1 MMLAIL
7 SKFIKLNDI
16 NVVGVIKKGDY
27 EIYNLLRIKK
37 KANKIVI
44 VSKHSFE
51 NLQELA
57 TITDKKTPVLLVIEG
72 KGILNKEI
80 DFDNE
85 IDLNWQKNI
94 DFDSIYYTD
103 IKGLKSNFI
112 SFCRKNI
119 VEETITKFQKKGFQV
134 VDVYIGP
141 FLAAILSNV
150 IKERKIISSDLC
162 LEFENEKLIGFTKQI
177 EIIDNKTYQIGD
189 ETLSHSFLP
198 LYGCII
204 HFFVN
209 QKEVSKTI
217 NTSLSTEELI
227 YKKTYTFLGL
237 AILVCFFT
245 SLLTSYFMIQYY
257 GSKNAS
263 LNLQTVYS
271 NQSYQLIL
279 DLEKQK
285 EKKIKILKET
295 GVLSSKFLCY
305 YGYEIINTIPT
316 DISLNSLNII
326 PIKAENKENK
336 KVFFE
341 NNTIIIKGETFEES
355 SFNKWLDDLKK
366 MNWLQRFEIIS
377 LKKDKRN
384 KSIFEIKI
392 TLKNV

>member
-1 MMLAIL
+1 MMLATL

-16 NVVGVIKKGDY
+16 NVVGVIKKGDF

-44 VSKHSFE
+44 ISKHSFE
-51 NLQELA
+51 NLQELVN
-57 TITDKKTPVLLVIEG
+57 ITDKKIPVLLVIEG

-80 DFDNE
+80 DLNNE
-85 IDLNWQKNI
+85 TDLNWQKNI
-94 DFDSIYYTD
+94 DFNSIYYTD

-119 VEETITKFQKKGFQV
+119 VEETITKFQKNGFQV

-150 IKERKIISSDLC
+150 IKERKIISADLC
-162 LEFENEKLIGFTKQI
+162 LEFEDEKLVGFNKQI
-177 EIIDNKTYQIGD
+177 ETVENKTYQIGD
-189 ETLSHSFLP
+189 ETLSNSFLP

-204 HFFVN
+204 HFFIN
-209 QKEVSKTI
+209 QKEISKTI
-217 NTSLSTEELI
+217 NTSLNSDELI
-227 YKKTYTFLGL
+227 YKKAYTFFGIAL
-237 AILVCFFT
+237 LVSFLT
-245 SLLTSYFMIQYY
+245 SLLISYFMIGYY
-257 GSKNAS
+257 GTKNTE
-263 LNLQTVYS
+263 LNLQTVHS
-271 NQSYQLIL
+271 NQSYQLTL

-285 EKKIKILKET
+285 EKKIRILKET
-295 GVLSSKFLCY
+295 GVLSSKFLSY
-305 YGYEIINTIPT
+305 YAYEIINAIPT
-316 DISLNSLNII
+316 DISLNDLNII
-326 PIKAENKENK
+326 PIKTENKENK
-336 KVFFE
+336 KVFFK
-341 NNTIIIKGETFEES
+341 NNTITIKGETFEES